1 MTKHLIVITVMMH
14 SVCVFVGGW
23 FDMTPQQL
31 HWDSDSHSFVTING
45 AMTLIHSA
53 SPVQIDGVYK
63 AQPSSSNCWEELILN
78 YKLWDSRICYFLK
91 DLL

>member
-14 SVCVFVGGW
+14 LMGGGW

-31 HWDSDSHSFVTING
+31 IEVTETVTIHSFVTING

-53 SPVQIDGVYK
+53 SPVQMDGVYK
-63 AQPSSSNCWEELILN
+63 AQPCSSNCWEEHTLN
-78 YKLWDSRICYFLK
+78 YKL
-91 DLL
+91 